1 VTICRAVPYNTVMR
15 RLGLAVALAGLAVV
29 GAGCAGTH
37 HANASMRPGG
47 ILASGNCWNALTY
60 RGTVT
65 RTRFKCSDYHPVV
78 YQRTRAAPD
87 AYELPID
94 PNHPEK
100 AQWSTLV
107 RTHPVTVGSRI
118 RGIFPHVWVVVA
130 VKPLPQDGQE
140 AAVRGW
146 RGKQNPV
153 WHGRLVLR
161 PVVLGRPAAHLSPQ
175 GVQSTLAGWRAHVGH
190 GLGLDPG
197 RKAQLRRDIRR
208 AAEAAGATIRKES
221 VLAGSGGAAAYVD
234 LASPR
239 PIRTLRHLGP
249 LLSLA
254 AGARFPG
261 GWAIRLRNAR
271 HTTVWIGGHVG
282 NEGFV
287 GSATPAID
295 AASPVSHG

>member
-1 VTICRAVPYNTVMR
+1 
-15 RLGLAVALAGLAVV
+15 VALAGLAFL
-29 GAGCAGTH
+29 GAGCGGAH
-37 HANASMRPGG
+37 HANAT
-47 ILASGNCWNALTY
+47 LASGNCGSVHWNLFTH
-60 RGTVT
+60 RGTVAH
-65 RTRFKCSDYHPVV
+65 TRFKCSDYHPVLWQARV
-78 YQRTRAAPD
+78 AAYAYQ
-87 AYELPID
+87 LPID
-94 PNHPEK
+94 PNHPK
-100 AQWSTLV
+100 KGQWSTLV

-118 RGIFPHVWVVVA
+118 RGIFPRVWVVVA

-146 RGKQNPV
+146 RGKQDPV

-161 PVVLGRPAAHLSPQ
+161 SVGLGRPAAHLSPV
-175 GVQSTLAGWRAHVGH
+175 GAQSTLARWRAHVGH
-190 GLGLDPG
+190 GLGLAPG

-208 AAEAAGATIRKES
+208 AAEATGATIRKAS

-254 AGARFPG
+254 ARARFPG
-261 GWAIRLRNAR
+261 GWAIRLRNAQR
-271 HTTVWIGGHVG
+271 TTVWLAGHAG

>member
-1 VTICRAVPYNTVMR
+1 MTICRAVPYNTVMR
-15 RLGLAVALAGLAVV
+15 RLGLAVALAGLAIV

-37 HANASMRPGG
+37 HANASKRPGG
-47 ILASGNCWNALTY
+47 ILASGTCGKLQWNRRTHH
-60 RGTVT
+60 GTVT
-65 RTRFKCSDYHPVV
+65 RCSDYHPVV
-78 YQRTRAAPD
+78 YQRTGAAPY

-94 PNHPEK
+94 PNHPK
-100 AQWSTLV
+100 KGQWSTLV

-118 RGIFPHVWVVVA
+118 RGIFPRVWVVVA
-130 VKPLPQDGQE
+130 VKPLPQDGQV

-153 WHGRLVLR
+153 WHGRLVLG
-161 PVVLGRPAAHLSPQ
+161 PVGLGRPAAHLSPQ
-175 GVQSTLAGWRAHVGH
+175 EVQSTLAGWRAHVGH
-190 GLGLDPG
+190 GLGLAPG

-208 AAEAAGATIRKES
+208 AAEATGATIRKES
-221 VLAGSGGAAAYVD
+221 VVTGSGGAAAYLD

-271 HTTVWIGGHVG
+271 HRTVWIAGHAG